1 MKTANIKEELEKNK
15 DFDETMIADNA
26 PPQLHIL
33 LNDYS
38 AKKGITKADVIRR
51 LNIDRNYGYQ
61 VFNGKRIPTRSLLI
75 RLALMFELDIE
86 QTDYLLKLAGK
97 PMLYVRNVVD
107 ARIFYAIKHQMSY
120 EKAALFI
127 WDGDD
132 T

>member
-1 MKTANIKEELEKNK
+1 MNTANIKEELEGNK
-15 DFDETMIADNA
+15 DFNESIVVDNA
-26 PPQLHIL
+26 PPKLHIL
-33 LNDYS
+33 LNEYLT
-38 AKKGITKADVIRR
+38 KKQQTKADVIRR

-61 VFNGKRIPTRSLLI
+61 IFNGKRVPTRNLLI
-75 RLALMFELDIE
+75 RLALMLGLDIE
-86 QTDYLLKLAGK
+86 QTDYLLKLADK

-120 EKAALFI
+120 ENAAVFI